1 MIKPIKSNSG
11 WDKRKTKAHLFAICL
26 GTPSGHQQ
34 QWLAVIKP
42 GPRVSAD
49 VLRICPKDEVAKT
62 TPVLKAHWIWQ
73 RRSHLSTQPSI
84 FLSCR
89 RVRVNERAV
98 LLDTQ

>member
-26 GTPSGHQQ
+26 GPPSRHQQ
-34 QWLAVIKP
+34 QRLAVIKP

-49 VLRICPKDEVAKT
+49 VLRICPKDKAAKT
-62 TPVLKAHWIWQ
+62 TPVLEAHWIWQ
-73 RRSHLSTQPSI
+73 RRSHLSTRPST
-84 FLSCR
+84 FLLCR
-89 RVRVNERAV
+89 RVGVNERAV